1 MSHEPGQ
8 QYAGPAVISAAG
20 VDVPVEV
27 DLRGAFQ
34 PIDGRFHWY
43 GRIAATTALGVG
55 SGSTVTLRTEHG
67 AAQARLSDL
76 DTWGRFRVTGEGRP
90 PF

>member
-1 MSHEPGQ
+1 MTHEPGE
-8 QYAGPAVISAAG
+8 QYAGAAVISATG
-20 VDVPVEV
+20 VDVGVEV
-27 DLRGAFQ
+27 DLRGTFQ

-43 GRIAATTALGVG
+43 GRVAVSDALVVD
-55 SGSTVTLRTEHG
+55 SGATVTLRTEHG
-67 AAQARLSDL
+67 EAQARLSDV